1 MRHFITMNTMLLTKD
16 ARLNSSRFGCAFLPK
31 ENLICVPWQQD
42 AQSARSAEVQLQIL
56 FSQYPS
62 APLLSLAFQ
71 ISRSKV
77 LPYYCY
83 VPFNMRSEVHVKCL
97 SGILK
102 TGKVEVCFLTR
113 PRSVLRTHE
122 IPPAGR
128 TTMSNLLETAVAYSN
143 SIPEG
148 SYDFE
153 QAVGQFEQKV
163 RLPDFFQYV
172 VTAPEL
178 RQVIEAFKRDG
189 AKASPAQKEQAAKI
203 ATEVLAVFSP
213 KHDGLVHDFTKQ
225 IPSIRRSLLFISD
238 LHDHFQNDFD
248 GFRHFVVDAIA
259 SYAPQEENLQL
270 EGQLPILE
278 LLLNLL
284 EHMRKPDVSAQQAAA
299 RDADLRDLANRIIN
313 EGLSLE
319 KMKNLASLFGFQGGQ
334 PGRPPKDYSEEY
346 ELRAK
351 GGKWREVAE
360 HAYRNDPDLRQEFGV
375 TEYRQLRKISH
386 FRPSL
391 SRACRPL
398 AIDSKH
404 PSLTYAGAANLT
416 EFLHC

>member
-1 MRHFITMNTMLLTKD
+1 MNTMRLTKD
-16 ARLNSSRFGCAFLPK
+16 ARLNCSRFGCAFLPK

-83 VPFNMRSEVHVKCL
+83 VPFNMKSEVHVKYL

-153 QAVGQFEQKV
+153 QAVAQFEQKV

-178 RQVIEAFKRDG
+178 RQVIEAVRRDG

-225 IPSIRRSLLFISD
+225 IPSIRRRLLFLSD
-238 LHDHFQNDFD
+238 LHYHFRSDFNA
-248 GFRHFVVDAIA
+248 FRHFVVDVIA
-259 SYAPQEENLQL
+259 SHAPQEENLQL
-270 EGQLPILE
+270 ERQLPILE

-284 EHMRKPDVSAQQAAA
+284 EHMRKPDVSDPQASAA
-299 RDADLRDLANRIIN
+299 RDAELRGLANRITN

-319 KMKNLASLFGFQGGQ
+319 KLKNLVSLFGFQGGH
-334 PGRPPKDYSEEY
+334 PGRPTKDYSAEY
-346 ELRAK
+346 DLRAQ
-351 GGKWREVAE
+351 GRKWREVAE
-360 HAYRNDPDLRQEFGV
+360 HAYRNDPDIRKVFGV
-375 TEYRQLRKISH
+375 TEYRQLTKDQQAVLMHRVREGIRAFAKREGKPFPSKPGSH
-386 FRPSL
+386 MQTS
-391 SRACRPL
+391 
-398 AIDSKH
+398 D
-404 PSLTYAGAANLT
+404 N
-416 EFLHC
+416 